1 MPYRSP
7 AADIL
12 FSLRAVADFPAL
24 VEQRLMG
31 DLDWDAVSSIVAE
44 ASRFATEEIA
54 PLNRTGDLA
63 GAAYENGLVTA
74 APGFAGVYRR
84 WAEAG
89 WNGVSAPAE
98 FGGMGLPHLVN
109 VACTEIWN
117 GASMAFALCP
127 LLTEG
132 AVGALKAHGSREL
145 ADIYLPPMVSG
156 RWTGTMNLTEP
167 QAGSDLNAVRTRAE
181 RAEDGSY
188 RLFGQKIFIT
198 YGEHDMA
205 ENIVH
210 LVLARLPGA
219 PAGTRGLSLFLAP
232 KFLVNPDGSLGQ
244 RNDLRCAGIEH
255 KLGIHGSP
263 TCVMA
268 YGDNEGAKA
277 WLVGEENRGLAA
289 MFVMMNAA
297 RLAVGT
303 QGVAIG
309 DRAYQQALAYAR
321 ERRQG
326 RSAKGGDG
334 MAPIIERPDVQRMLM
349 TMKANVHAARG
360 ICHLTG
366 VSLDLAEY
374 AATEAERMAAAN
386 RAALLTPIAKA
397 FSTDIGDETTS
408 IGVQVHGGMGFI
420 EETGAA
426 QHMRDS
432 RIAAIYEGAN
442 GIHAIDLVQRKLPLA
457 NGETVRNEIAQI
469 RQVASDVA
477 GRGGAGFGATAERLA
492 EASDALEELDAADA
506 RLARDRPEFG
516 ARRRVAIS
524 SPVRAHAWRGVPGQS
539 RPRRRDAGEE
549 RQQDRAWPCRACSFF
564 CRKTR
569 DGRARSR
576 ARRRLGGHAA
586 RTLRSDP
593 GGERMTQDTL
603 TKDIEVAREGA
614 VLSAAFARP
623 QKKNAITGAMY
634 EALIEAFDEAERD
647 PEIGALVMSGR
658 GAVFTAGNDIGDF
671 LAVALHETGEFPAW
685 RFVSKVAAFEKPLIA
700 AIDGLAIGVGTTL
713 CFHCDLVYATPEARF
728 QMPFVNLGLVPE
740 AGSSLLAPQR
750 FGRARA
756 AELLL
761 LADPFGADR
770 ALDLGLINAILPQ
783 SELMAHA
790 MQKAAALAAKP
801 RAALLATRRLMRGD
815 PETLKAQMAAEMHA
829 FSAALKSP
837 EAHAAFQAFLSAGR
851 KS

>member
-12 FSLRAVADFPAL
+12 FSLSAVADLPGL
-24 VEQRLMG
+24 IEQGLMG

-44 ASRFATEEIA
+44 AGRFATEAIA
-54 PLNRTGDLA
+54 PLNRPGDLA
-63 GAAYENGLVTA
+63 GARYENGVVTSP
-74 APGFAGVYRR
+74 PGFADVYQR

-132 AVGALKAHGSREL
+132 AIGSLNAHGSREL
-145 ADIYLPPMVSG
+145 TNIYLPPMVSG

-167 QAGSDLNAVRTRAE
+167 EAGSDLSAVRTRAE
-181 RAEDGSY
+181 RADDGSY

-198 YGEHDMA
+198 YGEHDLA

-210 LVLARLPGA
+210 FVLARLPGA

-232 KFLVNPDGSLGQ
+232 KFLVKADGSLGQ
-244 RNDLRCAGIEH
+244 RNDLRCASIEH
-255 KLGIHGSP
+255 KLGIHGAP
-263 TCVMA
+263 TCIMV

-309 DRAYQQALAYAR
+309 DRAYQQALEYAR
-321 ERRQG
+321 ERKQG
-326 RSAKGGDG
+326 RSAKGEG

-366 VSLDLAEY
+366 VSLDLADH
-374 AATEAERMAAAN
+374 AATKAERTAAAN

-477 GRGGAGFGATAERLA
+477 TKGGAGFGATAARLA
-492 EASDALEELDAADA
+492 EAADALEESTRLILDWLSTDQNSALAGASQYLRLFGLTLGGVCLAKAGLAAEA
-506 RLARDRPEFG
+506 LAESGNRTELGRVGLARFFAEKLAPAAPG
-516 ARRRVAIS
+516 LARAVAS
-524 SPVRAHAWRGVPGQS
+524 
-539 RPRRRDAGEE
+539 
-549 RQQDRAWPCRACSFF
+549 
-564 CRKTR
+564 
-569 DGRARSR
+569 
-576 ARRRLGGHAA
+576 
-586 RTLRSDP
+586 
-593 GGERMTQDTL
+593 
-603 TKDIEVAREGA
+603 
-614 VLSAAFARP
+614 
-623 QKKNAITGAMY
+623 GAMPLEPY
-634 EALIEAFDEAERD
+634 EAILAE
-647 PEIGALVMSGR
+647 
-658 GAVFTAGNDIGDF
+658 
-671 LAVALHETGEFPAW
+671 
-685 RFVSKVAAFEKPLIA
+685 
-700 AIDGLAIGVGTTL
+700 
-713 CFHCDLVYATPEARF
+713 
-728 QMPFVNLGLVPE
+728 
-740 AGSSLLAPQR
+740 
-750 FGRARA
+750 
-756 AELLL
+756 
-761 LADPFGADR
+761 
-770 ALDLGLINAILPQ
+770 
-783 SELMAHA
+783 
-790 MQKAAALAAKP
+790 
-801 RAALLATRRLMRGD
+801 
-815 PETLKAQMAAEMHA
+815 
-829 FSAALKSP
+829 SA
-837 EAHAAFQAFLSAGR
+837 
-851 KS
+851 

>member
-7 AADIL
+7 VADIL
-12 FSLRAVADFPAL
+12 FSLRAVADLPGMIEHGLA
-24 VEQRLMG
+24 G

-44 ASRFATEEIA
+44 AGRFAQEEIA
-54 PLNRTGDLA
+54 PLNRAGDLA
-63 GAAYENGLVTA
+63 GAVYENGVVTA
-74 APGFAGVYRR
+74 APGFADVYRR

-98 FGGMGLPHLVN
+98 FGGMGLAHIVN
-109 VACTEIWN
+109 VACTEVWN

-132 AVGALKAHGSREL
+132 AVHALQAFGSREL
-145 ADIYLPPMVSG
+145 LDVYLSPMISG

-181 RAEDGSY
+181 RAGDGSY

-232 KFLVNPDGSLGQ
+232 KFLVNADRSIGE

-268 YGDNEGAKA
+268 YGDNEGARA
-277 WLVGEENRGLAA
+277 WLIGEENRGLNA

-303 QGVAIG
+303 QGVAIA
-309 DRAYQQALAYAR
+309 DRAYQQALTYAR

-326 RSAKGGDG
+326 RAAKGGQA
-334 MAPIIERPDVQRMLM
+334 MSPIIEHPDVQRMLM

-366 VSLDLAEY
+366 VSLDLASH
-374 AATEAERMAAAN
+374 AHSEADRTAAAN

-408 IGVQVHGGMGFI
+408 IGVQVHGGMGYV

-426 QHMRDS
+426 QHLRDS

-457 NGETVRNEIAQI
+457 GGETVKREIEGI
-469 RQVASDVA
+469 REVASAVA

-492 EASDALEELDAADA
+492 EATDALEESTRLMVDW
-506 RLARDRPEFG
+506 LARDQ
-516 ARRRVAIS
+516 
-524 SPVRAHAWRGVPGQS
+524 H
-539 RPRRRDAGEE
+539 
-549 RQQDRAWPCRACSFF
+549 
-564 CRKTR
+564 
-569 DGRARSR
+569 
-576 ARRRLGGHAA
+576 
-586 RTLRSDP
+586 
-593 GGERMTQDTL
+593 
-603 TKDIEVAREGA
+603 
-614 VLSAAFARP
+614 
-623 QKKNAITGAMY
+623 
-634 EALIEAFDEAERD
+634 
-647 PEIGALVMSGR
+647 
-658 GAVFTAGNDIGDF
+658 
-671 LAVALHETGEFPAW
+671 
-685 RFVSKVAAFEKPLIA
+685 
-700 AIDGLAIGVGTTL
+700 
-713 CFHCDLVYATPEARF
+713 
-728 QMPFVNLGLVPE
+728 
-740 AGSSLLAPQR
+740 
-750 FGRARA
+750 
-756 AELLL
+756 
-761 LADPFGADR
+761 
-770 ALDLGLINAILPQ
+770 
-783 SELMAHA
+783 
-790 MQKAAALAAKP
+790 AALAGASQYLRLFGLALGGACLAKAGL
-801 RAALLATRRLMRGD
+801 AAEALAESGDKNELGRVGLARFFAEKLATAAPGLARSIASGGAPLEHY
-815 PETLKAQMAAEMHA
+815 ETILAE
-829 FSAALKSP
+829 SA
-837 EAHAAFQAFLSAGR
+837 
-851 KS
+851 

>member
-12 FSLRAVADFPAL
+12 FSLNAVADFPAL
-24 VEQRLMG
+24 VERGPMG
-31 DLDWDAVSSIVAE
+31 DLDWDAVSSVIGE
-44 ASRFATEEIA
+44 AGRFATAEIA
-54 PLNRTGDLA
+54 PLNRAGDLS
-63 GAAYENGLVTA
+63 GAKYENGVVTA
-74 APGFAGVYRR
+74 PPGFADVYQR

-117 GASMAFALCP
+117 GASMSFALCP

-132 AVGALKAHGSREL
+132 AIGALKAHGSREL
-145 ADIYLPPMVSG
+145 TDIYLPPMVSG

-167 QAGSDLNAVRTRAE
+167 QSGSDLSAMRTRAE

-210 LVLARLPGA
+210 LVLARLPSA

-232 KFLVNPDGSLGQ
+232 KFLVNADGSLGR

-263 TCVMA
+263 TCVMV

-309 DRAYQQALAYAR
+309 DRAYQQALGYAR

-326 RSAKGGDG
+326 RGANNG
-334 MAPIIERPDVQRMLM
+334 MAPIIQHPDVQRMLM

-366 VSLDLAEY
+366 VSLDLAEHVS
-374 AATEAERMAAAN
+374 TEAERTAATN

-457 NGETVRNEIAQI
+457 GGETVRNEIAQI
-469 RQVASDVA
+469 RRVASEVA

-492 EASDALEELDAADA
+492 EASDALEESTRLMLDWLATDQNSALAGASQYLRLFGLTLGGACLAKAGLAAEA
-506 RLARDRPEFG
+506 LAESGNKTELGRVGLARFFAEKLATAAPG
-516 ARRRVAIS
+516 LACAVAS
-524 SPVRAHAWRGVPGQS
+524 
-539 RPRRRDAGEE
+539 
-549 RQQDRAWPCRACSFF
+549 
-564 CRKTR
+564 
-569 DGRARSR
+569 
-576 ARRRLGGHAA
+576 
-586 RTLRSDP
+586 
-593 GGERMTQDTL
+593 
-603 TKDIEVAREGA
+603 
-614 VLSAAFARP
+614 
-623 QKKNAITGAMY
+623 GAMPLEPY
-634 EALIEAFDEAERD
+634 EAI
-647 PEIGALVMSGR
+647 LV
-658 GAVFTAGNDIGDF
+658 
-671 LAVALHETGEFPAW
+671 E
-685 RFVSKVAAFEKPLIA
+685 
-700 AIDGLAIGVGTTL
+700 
-713 CFHCDLVYATPEARF
+713 
-728 QMPFVNLGLVPE
+728 
-740 AGSSLLAPQR
+740 
-750 FGRARA
+750 
-756 AELLL
+756 
-761 LADPFGADR
+761 
-770 ALDLGLINAILPQ
+770 
-783 SELMAHA
+783 
-790 MQKAAALAAKP
+790 
-801 RAALLATRRLMRGD
+801 
-815 PETLKAQMAAEMHA
+815 
-829 FSAALKSP
+829 SA
-837 EAHAAFQAFLSAGR
+837 
-851 KS
+851 

>member
-1 MPYRSP
+1 MATRPPARRHAAASAIASELASVRRVILRLSAICPSGSHCAQTRLYISSFVPAAATKAPDAFAAFGGRPIGPAFPIGRSQEMHYRSP

-12 FSLRAVADFPAL
+12 FSLSAVADFPAL
-24 VEQRLMG
+24 VEQGLMG
-31 DLDWDAVSSIVAE
+31 ELDWDAVSSIIAE
-44 ASRFATEEIA
+44 AGRFATAEIA
-54 PLNRTGDLA
+54 PLNRVGDLS
-63 GAAYENGLVTA
+63 GAKYETGVVTA
-74 APGFAGVYRR
+74 APGFADVYQR

-132 AVGALKAHGSREL
+132 AIGALKAHGSREL
-145 ADIYLPPMVSG
+145 TDIYLPPMVSG
-156 RWTGTMNLTEP
+156 RWSGSMNRTEP

-181 RAEDGSY
+181 RAEDGSC

-210 LVLARLPGA
+210 FVLARLPGA

-232 KFLVNPDGSLGQ
+232 KFLVNADGSLGQ

-263 TCVMA
+263 TCVMV

-309 DRAYQQALAYAR
+309 ERAYQQALAYTR

-326 RSAKGGDG
+326 RSAKGGDA
-334 MAPIIERPDVQRMLM
+334 MAPIIEHPDVQRMLM

-366 VSLDLAEY
+366 VSLDLADH
-374 AATEAERMAAAN
+374 ASTEAERTAAAN

-408 IGVQVHGGMGFI
+408 IGVQVHGGMGFV

-457 NGETVRNEIAQI
+457 GGDTVRNEIAQI
-469 RQVASDVA
+469 RQAASDVA
-477 GRGGAGFGATAERLA
+477 AKGGAGFGATAERLA
-492 EASDALEELDAADA
+492 EASDALEDVTRLMLDWLATDQNSALAGASQYLRLFGLTLGGAGLAKAGLAAEALAESGNRTELG
-506 RLARDRPEFG
+506 RVGLARFFAEKLATAAPG
-516 ARRRVAIS
+516 LARAVAS
-524 SPVRAHAWRGVPGQS
+524 
-539 RPRRRDAGEE
+539 
-549 RQQDRAWPCRACSFF
+549 
-564 CRKTR
+564 
-569 DGRARSR
+569 
-576 ARRRLGGHAA
+576 
-586 RTLRSDP
+586 
-593 GGERMTQDTL
+593 
-603 TKDIEVAREGA
+603 
-614 VLSAAFARP
+614 
-623 QKKNAITGAMY
+623 GAMPLEPY
-634 EALIEAFDEAERD
+634 ESILAE
-647 PEIGALVMSGR
+647 
-658 GAVFTAGNDIGDF
+658 
-671 LAVALHETGEFPAW
+671 
-685 RFVSKVAAFEKPLIA
+685 
-700 AIDGLAIGVGTTL
+700 
-713 CFHCDLVYATPEARF
+713 
-728 QMPFVNLGLVPE
+728 
-740 AGSSLLAPQR
+740 
-750 FGRARA
+750 
-756 AELLL
+756 
-761 LADPFGADR
+761 
-770 ALDLGLINAILPQ
+770 
-783 SELMAHA
+783 
-790 MQKAAALAAKP
+790 
-801 RAALLATRRLMRGD
+801 
-815 PETLKAQMAAEMHA
+815 
-829 FSAALKSP
+829 SA
-837 EAHAAFQAFLSAGR
+837 
-851 KS
+851 

>member
-1 MPYRSP
+1 
-7 AADIL
+7 
-12 FSLRAVADFPAL
+12 
-24 VEQRLMG
+24 
-31 DLDWDAVSSIVAE
+31 
-44 ASRFATEEIA
+44 
-54 PLNRTGDLA
+54 
-63 GAAYENGLVTA
+63 VTT
-74 APGFAGVYRR
+74 APGFADVYRR

-132 AVGALKAHGSREL
+132 AIGALKAHGSREL
-145 ADIYLPPMVSG
+145 TDIYLPPMVSG

-167 QAGSDLNAVRTRAE
+167 QAGSDLSAVRTRAE

-198 YGEHDMA
+198 YGEHDLA
-205 ENIVH
+205 ENIIH
-210 LVLARLPGA
+210 FVLARLPGA

-232 KFLVNPDGSLGQ
+232 KFLVNPDGSLGE

-263 TCVMA
+263 TCVMV

-309 DRAYQQALAYAR
+309 ERAYQQALAYTR

-326 RSAKGGDG
+326 RSAKGGDA
-334 MAPIIERPDVQRMLM
+334 MAPIIEHPDVQRMLM

-366 VSLDLAEY
+366 VSLDLAEH
-374 AATEAERMAAAN
+374 AATEAERTAAAN

-457 NGETVRNEIAQI
+457 GGETVAQEIAVI
-469 RQVASDVA
+469 CAVA
-477 GRGGAGFGATAERLA
+477 GAVAAQGSAGFGATAARLH
-492 EASDALEELDAADA
+492 EATGALEETTGTMRQWLASDPNSALAGA
-506 RLARDRPEFG
+506 TQYLRLFG
-516 ARRRVAIS
+516 L
-524 SPVRAHAWRGVPGQS
+524 
-539 RPRRRDAGEE
+539 
-549 RQQDRAWPCRACSFF
+549 
-564 CRKTR
+564 T
-569 DGRARSR
+569 
-576 ARRRLGGHAA
+576 LGGAC
-586 RTLRSDP
+586 
-593 GGERMTQDTL
+593 
-603 TKDIEVAREGA
+603 
-614 VLSAAFARP
+614 
-623 QKKNAITGAMY
+623 
-634 EALIEAFDEAERD
+634 
-647 PEIGALVMSGR
+647 
-658 GAVFTAGNDIGDF
+658 
-671 LAVALHETGEFPAW
+671 LAKA
-685 RFVSKVAAFEKPLIA
+685 
-700 AIDGLAIGVGTTL
+700 GLA
-713 CFHCDLVYATPEARF
+713 
-728 QMPFVNLGLVPE
+728 
-740 AGSSLLAPQR
+740 
-750 FGRARA
+750 
-756 AELLL
+756 AE
-761 LADPFGADR
+761 
-770 ALDLGLINAILPQ
+770 
-783 SELMAHA
+783 
-790 MQKAAALAAKP
+790 ALAAKGDESELGRVGLARFFAEKLAVAAP
-801 RAALLATRRLMRGD
+801 GLARAIASGAMPLEPYEAILA
-815 PETLKAQMAAEMHA
+815 E
-829 FSAALKSP
+829 SA
-837 EAHAAFQAFLSAGR
+837 
-851 KS
+851 